1 MKLYLKPLLAAIRP
15 GYKTVTEFVERRGE
29 KLSLELDSKYSI
41 EFAPYGEVVEISLSF
56 KGQPA
61 TEPVHGGGLF
71 IHIDPILLPVK
82 GLEDL
87 VTEAQTKASEEK
99 KADPSLSYPREVWR
113 ILYERRIRQ

>member
-1 MKLYLKPLLAAIRP
+1 MKLYLKPLLAAIKP
-15 GYKTVTEFVERRGE
+15 GYKTVAEFVERRGE

-71 IHIDPILLPVK
+71 IHIDPILLAAE

-87 VTEAQTKASEEK
+87 VTEAQIKASEEK